1 MTKKDNENGEQS
13 QSSPFLTVAEA
24 ANYLRLGARTLDNLR
39 WIGTG
44 PKFRKHGG
52 RIVYH
57 KDDLDAWSRTRLR
70 ISTSGERHED

>member
-57 KDDLDAWSRTRLR
+57 KDDLDAWSQTRLR
-70 ISTSGERHED
+70 ISTSGARDED

>member
-1 MTKKDNENGEQS
+1 MTENDNKNGEKS

-57 KDDLDAWSRTRLR
+57 KDDLDAWSKTRLR
-70 ISTSGERHED
+70 ISTSGERDED

>member
-1 MTKKDNENGEQS
+1 MTENDNKNGEQS
-13 QSSPFLTVAEA
+13 QSSPFLTVVEA

-57 KDDLDAWSRTRLR
+57 KDDLDAWSKTRLR
-70 ISTSGERHED
+70 ISTSGARDED